1 MDFAAKH
8 LGFVFGAYG
17 LSFAVL
23 ASLVVWVIARDRRL
37 RASADAAEKR
47 ARQ

>member
-8 LGFVFGAYG
+8 LGFVIGSYG

-23 ASLVVWVIARDRRL
+23 AGLVLWVIARDRRM
-37 RASADAAEKR
+37 RAEADAAEKR
-47 ARQ
+47 KRP